1 MTWDDLKDESTADL
15 ISYIQ
20 CKDEPAYNLLAD
32 SAFIAFAF
40 RFREKVIDRCR
51 YVGKNYGHNTAINDG
66 IADRVFDR
74 FYKYPFRFQVSNCKE
89 LPIEQCVLLY
99 LYRIAQRCFFDYYHE
114 QQPDEATPY
123 DGTEEVVV
131 ELPDLDNLDLEEEQ
145 LELAREEREKVDK
158 ALRSLSE
165 KHRII
170 YLTYMSYGHEGF
182 KLPRKLLAQLR
193 KELELS
199 QNSIRVYKKEAIEA
213 VTKMQQDGKK
223 K

>member
-1 MTWDDLKDESTADL
+1 MTWEDVKDESTVDL
-15 ISYIQ
+15 ISYIK
-20 CKDEPAYNLLAD
+20 CKDEPAYKLLAD
-32 SAFIAFAF
+32 SAFIAFTF

-51 YVGKNYGHNTAINDG
+51 YVGKNFGHNTVVSDG

-74 FYKYPFRFQVSNCKE
+74 FYKYPFRFQASNCKD
-89 LPIEQCVLLY
+89 LLIEQCVLLY

-114 QQPDEATPY
+114 LQPDEASPY
-123 DGTEEVVV
+123 DGTEEVIV
-131 ELPDLDNLDLEEEQ
+131 ELPDLDHLDLEEEQ
-145 LELAREEREKVDK
+145 LELAKEEREKVDK
-158 ALRSLSE
+158 VLRSLSE

-170 YLTYMSYGHEGF
+170 YLTYMSQEHEGF

-193 KELELS
+193 KDLELS
-199 QNSIRVYKKEAIEA
+199 QSSIRVYKKEAIEA